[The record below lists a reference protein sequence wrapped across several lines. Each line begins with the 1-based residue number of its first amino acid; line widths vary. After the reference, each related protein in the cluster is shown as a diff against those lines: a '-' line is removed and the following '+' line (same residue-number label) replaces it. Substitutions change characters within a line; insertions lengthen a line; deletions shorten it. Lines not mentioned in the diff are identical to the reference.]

1 MRTHTHTQCTCMHTH
16 THRHTH
22 THTHAHTHTHTLAG
36 THTHTH
42 IHIDMIYTCFAL
54 VTATWW
60 WGCCFWNKAL
70 TMNRQ
75 DHSWW
80 QYSQPR
86 WRGCSI
92 FLGTRY
98 KPLTL
103 LTDNVTAEDSTHIH
117 GHGDVLFLDVV
128 VVLVYIQ
135 HDDGVGQCERCICV
149 VEWLSIAFLKKK
161 KKKDDKNAESSINQ
175 LWHSTYREILGW
187 SWPSTITLPTQ
198 SDLPELYIR

>member
-1 MRTHTHTQCTCMHTH
+1 
-16 THRHTH
+16 
-22 THTHAHTHTHTLAG
+22 
-36 THTHTH
+36 
-42 IHIDMIYTCFAL
+42 MIYTCFAL
-54 VTATWW
+54 FTATWW

-80 QYSQPR
+80 QYSQPW

-98 KPLTL
+98 KPQTL
-103 LTDNVTAEDSTHIH
+103 LTDNVTAGDSTHIH

-135 HDDGVGQCERCICV
+135 HDDGIGQCECCICV
-149 VEWLSIAFLKKK
+149 VEWLSIAFLKIKK
-161 KKKDDKNAESSINQ
+161 KKTTKMLSQVLINYDIPLIGRSLAGVDHPQSHSQHNLTYQSCIYAKTEHPRSSE
-175 LWHSTYREILGW
+175 RMD
-187 SWPSTITLPTQ
+187 TLLKQ
-198 SDLPELYIR
+198 